1 MSTHEGDEPRTET
14 TVLGTPETRQ
24 LTNDEPGSPAEPTGP
39 TGPTEHIEHV
49 EHVGD
54 TAGAGTEGGIEPPA
68 PFSPVTPA
76 EERPGPRPSTMALG
90 VVLAVLAGLAALRE
104 LTDVHIDGG
113 VVLIG
118 LMIGVGVLFLVGS
131 RRPDRS

>member
-1 MSTHEGDEPRTET
+1 
-14 TVLGTPETRQ
+14 
-24 LTNDEPGSPAEPTGP
+24 
-39 TGPTEHIEHV
+39 
-49 EHVGD
+49 
-54 TAGAGTEGGIEPPA
+54 
-68 PFSPVTPA
+68 
-76 EERPGPRPSTMALG
+76 MALG
-90 VVLAVLAGLAALRE
+90 VVLAVIAGLAGLRE